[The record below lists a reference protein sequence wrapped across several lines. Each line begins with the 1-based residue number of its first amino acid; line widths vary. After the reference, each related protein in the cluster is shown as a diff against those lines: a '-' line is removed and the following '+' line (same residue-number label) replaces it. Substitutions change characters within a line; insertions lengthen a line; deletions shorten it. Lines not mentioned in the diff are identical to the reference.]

1 MRRSLAHDRP
11 VIDLSTDFGARAA
24 HRLREEV
31 VVWLTTVG
39 PNGAPLPTPVWFL
52 WDGEQSVRVQSLPTA
67 KRVAHI
73 EGDDRVSLNFDGNGQ
88 GGDIVVFSGRARIDL
103 GATPAHELDGYV
115 EKYGDRIAGLG
126 LTPEQFAARYS
137 TPIQIELTRLR
148 GH

>member
-1 MRRSLAHDRP
+1 MIGR

-24 HRLREEV
+24 RRLREEV

-52 WDGEQSVRVQSLPTA
+52 WDGEQSVAVHSLPTA
-67 KRVAHI
+67 RRVRDLAD
-73 EGDDRVSLNFDGNGQ
+73 DDRVSLNFDGNGQ
-88 GGDIVVFSGRARIDL
+88 GGDIVVFSGRARVDPD
-103 GATPAHELDGYV
+103 APAAHEVDAYV

-137 TPIQIELTRLR
+137 TPITIELTRLR